1 MQLYKFVFSLV
12 PPDETA
18 ADCWTK
24 DPHLKQCFVEIEHG
38 DEIAGWGKVTA
49 CAILRYP
56 GYKVIPRFAFPRDT
70 AQPD

>member
-12 PPDETA
+12 PEGETA

-24 DPHLKQCFVEIEHG
+24 DPQLKQCFVEIEHG

-49 CAILRYP
+49 YAILEHP
-56 GYKVIPRFAFPRDT
+56 GFKVVPRFAFPRDT
-70 AQPD
+70 AHN